1 MASALFMEWVS
12 LLQLPQNFETMLS
25 INTKE
30 VQITKR
36 WTALSKIK
44 EYQSWN
50 IQERQPKVQRWKFQ
64 PYASLKTL
72 ASLYCNHRKLYNL
85 LWFSCWLRPSKE
97 SRNSNCF
104 YAKAISLETDKKS
117 YCPDASN
124 NWPTTFRSNLQ
135 LFGLKICCETSK
147 APSYKNSLQHVL
159 PTIHFGTR
167 LLQLYRKKIEYCMS
181 FGRISSFDELLREY
195 WYPNEGVWYWRVARR
210 NLCNKCYLAYRFW

>member
-12 LLQLPQNFETMLS
+12 LLQLTQNFETMLS

-50 IQERQPKVQRWKFQ
+50 IEERQPKVQRWKFQ

-72 ASLYCNHRKLYNL
+72 ASLYCNHSKLYNL

-104 YAKAISLETDKKS
+104 YAKAISLATD
-117 YCPDASN
+117 
-124 NWPTTFRSNLQ
+124 
-135 LFGLKICCETSK
+135 
-147 APSYKNSLQHVL
+147 
-159 PTIHFGTR
+159 
-167 LLQLYRKKIEYCMS
+167 KKIEYCMS
-181 FGRISSFDELLREY
+181 FGRVSSFDELLREY

-210 NLCNKCYLAYRFW
+210 NLCSKCYLAYRFW